1 MKKFDFS
8 KTPLLLLLILGG
20 AFIYAGLF
28 GNESFLSKL
37 AGIRLSWFS
46 IASTAITVWFLL
58 GWRKIYLG
66 FKENSMDE
74 YETAL
79 AARYMRMTFFVAVT
93 LWAWAFFSGSKYY
106 PKFQFDLSQC
116 LGGTG
121 SPRLV
126 IVVVAVFVA
135 LIATTTYFAWKW
147 FELKFRP

>member
-8 KTPLLLLLILGG
+8 QTPLLLLLILGG

-46 IASTAITVWFLL
+46 ITSTAITVWFLL

-79 AARYMRMTFFVAVT
+79 AARYMRMTFFVVVT
-93 LWAWAFFSGSKYY
+93 IWAWSQSPFGSNRSSLT
-106 PKFQFDLSQC
+106 P
-116 LGGTG
+116 
-121 SPRLV
+121 
-126 IVVVAVFVA
+126 FVMPFCTA
-135 LIATTTYFAWKW
+135 HATA
-147 FELKFRP
+147 EA